1 MKKFE
6 FNQARKQWDSRK
18 VFHYEYSGF
27 TEFENGELII
37 NHTNIHCRGYQN
49 KYDVRMTTTRDCGMQ
64 LYLDEK
70 CTQPVKKAWLLQG
83 GQQDMAL
90 DYEQGMAVHLSGGW
104 GGAFKSR
111 ELPEQ
116 YHGAHA
122 FWPRAKQPPIPLSQ
136 FTVSKPDRSI
146 KKALVDKLDDIRAAI
161 TAMVRINPSTRRW
174 VGTDRKHLADPQWLD
189 MPVND
194 IITSLA
200 SGTSYGDDTRRYA
213 ITHNGFSYPR
223 ADTYHDYLYFNR

>member
-1 MKKFE
+1 MKQFE
-6 FNQARKQWDSRK
+6 FNHARKKWDYRK

-37 NHTNIHCRGYQN
+37 NHTNIDCRGYQN
-49 KYDVRMTTTRDCGMQ
+49 KYDVEMTTTRDCGRQ
-64 LYLDEK
+64 LYLDVL

-90 DYEQGMAVHLSGGW
+90 DHEQKVAVHLHGGW
-104 GGAFKSR
+104 RGAGKSR
-111 ELPEQ
+111 ELPQQ

-122 FWPRAKQPPIPLSQ
+122 FWPRAKQLPIPLTQ

-146 KKALVDKLDDIRAAI
+146 KKELIGKLDDIRAAI
-161 TAMVRINPSTRRW
+161 TAMVRINPAKHRYAT
-174 VGTDRKHLADPQWLD
+174 TDRKHLADPKWLD
-189 MPVND
+189 TPVND

-200 SGTSYGDDTRRYA
+200 SGTSYSSDRDRYA
-213 ITHNGFSYPR
+213 IAHNGFSYPR
-223 ADTYHDYLYFNR
+223 ADTYHDYLYFK

>member
-6 FNQARKQWDSRK
+6 FNHANKKWDSRK

-64 LYLDEK
+64 LYLDEE

-90 DYEQGMAVHLSGGW
+90 DYEQKVAVHLQWWVAWSKQVPRIARSSTVVPMLSG
-104 GGAFKSR
+104 
-111 ELPEQ
+111 
-116 YHGAHA
+116 HGLSNRRSPLVSSPSASPTVRLRKP
-122 FWPRAKQPPIPLSQ
+122 WSTSSTTYGRRSQPWS
-136 FTVSKPDRSI
+136 VSTLQ
-146 KKALVDKLDDIRAAI
+146 LV
-161 TAMVRINPSTRRW
+161 
-174 VGTDRKHLADPQWLD
+174 VG
-189 MPVND
+189 
-194 IITSLA
+194 
-200 SGTSYGDDTRRYA
+200 
-213 ITHNGFSYPR
+213 
-223 ADTYHDYLYFNR
+223 